1 MIMRSRKTLTIASL
15 AAISAGFGLALP
27 ADAAPAPPAIAQLAR
42 AALPAVV
49 DVESIDPMKSKTD
62 NGAATKP
69 GDGRFQN
76 PAAEKADSNS
86 LIVPPRAEQAL
97 GTGFFISP
105 DGYIVTNH
113 HVIAGASEIKVTLH
127 DGQIY
132 TAKLIGSDKKAD
144 LAVLKINTGHADP
157 YLKFGDS
164 GKLDLGDWVVAIGN
178 PFGLGFSVSAGVVSA
193 LHRDIGSGPFDNFIQ
208 TDAAINRGNSGGPML
223 DAAGHVVGVDSAI
236 YSPSGGSVGI
246 GFAIPSS
253 MVKPVAQSLIA
264 HGKMT
269 RGWAGLRIEHVSSD
283 MARAWHLKSTD
294 GVVVGGV
301 AANGPSVGKLAPADV
316 ITKING
322 EPIDTV
328 HAFNVALAE
337 IPSGQTAHIGYQID
351 GAVHDAS
358 ITITVPPTD
367 AKPGAKPKPTPAP
380 SMPKPDVIA
389 ALGIGV
395 MTHPGAQGVI
405 VVSVDKNGAAA
416 HAGLQADT
424 LIEAVGPDFVTSP
437 KALNDK
443 LARKHAVALLVDGPD
458 GTSWISVPLD
468 HEATTH

>member
-1 MIMRSRKTLTIASL
+1 MTLRKTLPVLTL
-15 AAISAGFGLALP
+15 AALGLAIAAP
-27 ADAAPAPPAIAQLAR
+27 AHAAPAPPAIAKLAR

-49 DVESIDPMKSKTD
+49 DVESIDPMKAKPGS
-62 NGAATKP
+62 GAASKP
-69 GDGRFQN
+69 GDGGFHKT
-76 PAAEKADSNS
+76 ATDKADSHS

-127 DGQIY
+127 DGRIF
-132 TAKLIGSDKKAD
+132 TAKLVGSDKKAD
-144 LAVLKINTGHADP
+144 LAVLKIDTGKPDP
-157 YLKFGDS
+157 YLTFGDS

-193 LHRDIGSGPFDNFIQ
+193 LHRDIGSGPYDNFIQ

-253 MVKPVAQSLIA
+253 MVKPVALALIA
-264 HGKMT
+264 HGSMT
-269 RGWAGLRIEHVSSD
+269 RGWAGLRVEHLSAD
-283 MARAWHLKSTD
+283 MQHAWHLKTSD

-301 AANGPSVGKLAPADV
+301 VAHGPSAGKLAPADV
-316 ITKING
+316 ITRVNG
-322 EPIDTV
+322 NPIDTV
-328 HAFNVALAE
+328 HAFKVALAE
-337 IPSGQTAHIGYQID
+337 IPVGQTAQLRYRHD
-351 GAVHDAS
+351 GDVHDAT
-358 ITITVPPTD
+358 ITIAVPPKP
-367 AKPGAKPKPTPAP
+367 AAPGAKPKPVPATTA
-380 SMPKPDVIA
+380 PKPDMIT

-437 KALNDK
+437 KALNDR
-443 LARKHAVALLVDGPD
+443 LAHKHAVALLVDGPD
-458 GTSWISVPLD
+458 GSSWISVALD
-468 HEATTH
+468 HAARAH